1 VGPFIARRM
10 VMTAL
15 MLFLV
20 ALTVFLLGHL
30 SGDPVRLMVRD
41 NATQAEQD
49 TLRSTLGLDRPL
61 YVQFG
66 DYLAH
71 ALQGD
76 LGQSL
81 RYRESSLGLVLQR
94 MPATVELSTAAMLLA
109 LAVAI
114 PAGLVA
120 ALRPG
125 TWADA
130 LASIV

>member
-1 VGPFIARRM
+1 MGPFIARRM